1 MKKVLAFFGA
11 FNPPTAAHLELAD
24 FARKATGREGVIFVP
39 SQAAYIRGFQ
49 QKDAVFSD
57 EVRLEMLET
66 LAKTRPWMRVTDW
79 ELQQETQPRSYITLC
94 HLREEGYEPSLLI
107 GSDNL
112 KALPRWKFVPEIA
125 KEFGIVCLERGQD
138 SCREIMEN
146 DPFLSSLSAYIEL
159 PETPGTWRDISSSG
173 IRAQLREEGTAED
186 RFREV
191 PPAIRHLAE

>member
-39 SQAAYIRGFQ
+39 SRAAYIRGFQ
-49 QKDAVFSD
+49 QKDAAFSD
-57 EVRLEMLET
+57 ELRLEMLET
-66 LAKTRPWMRVTDW
+66 LAKTRPWMQVTNW
-79 ELQQETQPRSYITLC
+79 ELRQETQPRSYITLC

-112 KALPRWKFVPEIA
+112 KALPQWKFVPEIA
-125 KEFGIVCLERGQD
+125 KEFGIVCLERGRD
-138 SCREIMEN
+138 SCREIIEN
-146 DPFLSSLSAYIEL
+146 EPFLKNLAGYIEL

-173 IRAQLREEGTAED
+173 IRAQLRGEEPAED
-186 RFREV
+186 RLRDV
-191 PPAIRHLAE
+191 PPEIRHLAE

>member
-39 SQAAYIRGFQ
+39 SRAAYIRGFQ
-49 QKDAVFSD
+49 QKDAAFSD

-138 SCREIMEN
+138 SCREIIKN
-146 DPFLSSLSAYIEL
+146 DPFLKSLAGYIEL
-159 PETPGTWRDISSSG
+159 PETPDTWRDISS
-173 IRAQLREEGTAED
+173 TAVRSLNRKTGD
-186 RFREV
+186 RDTRLSAV
-191 PPAIRHLAE
+191 PPEIRHLAE

>member
-1 MKKVLAFFGA
+1 MKRVLAFFGA
-11 FNPPTAAHLELAD
+11 FNPPTAAHLELAN

-39 SQAAYIRGFQ
+39 SRAAYIRGFQ
-49 QKDAVFSD
+49 QKDAAFSD

-138 SCREIMEN
+138 SYREIMEN

-173 IRAQLREEGTAED
+173 IRARLRGDGTSED
-186 RFREV
+186 RLRS
-191 PPAIRHLAE
+191 L

>member
-39 SQAAYIRGFQ
+39 SRAAYIRGFQ

-66 LAKTRPWMRVTDW
+66 LAKTRPWMQVTGW

-159 PETPGTWRDISSSG
+159 PEIPGTWRNVSSSG
-173 IRAQLREEGTAED
+173 IRAQLRGDGTSED
-186 RFREV
+186 RLREV
-191 PPAIRHLAE
+191 PPEIRHLAE